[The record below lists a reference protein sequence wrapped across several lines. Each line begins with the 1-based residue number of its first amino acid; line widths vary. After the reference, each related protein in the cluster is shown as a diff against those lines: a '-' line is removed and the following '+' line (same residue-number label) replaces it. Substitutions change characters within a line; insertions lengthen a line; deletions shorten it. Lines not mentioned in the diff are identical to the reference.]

1 MKEYFIYHRMTPI
14 THGLQPYGRRSFEG
28 VFLMK
33 AYERITDSWLL
44 SPGETGGKWLI
55 YQMALIPELS
65 GTLGASWA
73 MEAFLCPL
81 FLSFFFWIYFFSNF
95 YWSIV
100 ALQCCISF
108 CCKAK
113 WISLMHIH
121 IYIYIYLYHA
131 YVINMQETA
140 WVSCIYV
147 CIYVYI
153 CVYIYMYE
161 TDSLCFTAETNKLSL
176 SMCVCVFVCIYLL
189 F

>member
-44 SPGETGGKWLI
+44 SPGVTGGKWLI

-113 WISLMHIH
+113 WISLMHI
-121 IYIYIYLYHA
+121 YIYIH
-131 YVINMQETA
+131 IFI
-140 WVSCIYV
+140 SCICHKYAGDCMSLMHICMYI
-147 CIYVYI
+147 CIY
-153 CVYIYMYE
+153 VYIYMYE

-176 SMCVCVFVCIYLL
+176 SLCVCVYL
-189 F
+189 